1 MSSAEPL
8 KSEGTDAGGKAK
20 SPDGDPRKTKRRP
33 GKSGPSSHQG
43 SMPKQTKFE
52 GKCDELKGHIFDCT
66 DVRQSDQYSKTVKE
80 IAEFV
85 GRTYKYGADARLAV
99 EHLARPNLQEPS
111 DPPDNA
117 TKTQLRIWEKKVDEF
132 VKRETYL

>member
-8 KSEGTDAGGKAK
+8 KSEGTDGGGKAK

-52 GKCDELKGHIFDCT
+52 GKCEELTTGHIFDCT

-85 GRTYKYGADARLAV
+85 GRTYKYGADARSAI
-99 EHLARPNLQEPS
+99 EHLVRPNLQEPS

-117 TKTQLRIWEKKVDEF
+117 TKTQL
-132 VKRETYL
+132 